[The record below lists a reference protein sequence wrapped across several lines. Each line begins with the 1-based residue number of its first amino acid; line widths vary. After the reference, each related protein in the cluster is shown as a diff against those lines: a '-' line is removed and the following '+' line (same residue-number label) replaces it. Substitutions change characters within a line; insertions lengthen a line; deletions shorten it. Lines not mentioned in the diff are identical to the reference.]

1 MATIEYND
9 LFLLCQDTGIY
20 HMFTFDIVGSKKMD
34 GNTRKIAQEKI
45 IKLMRSI
52 YQVIYEIQ
60 EKTGKRILVFDDDFV
75 TFDSGLP
82 VKGFGMKQEPFLF
95 GDTFGFTIYR
105 DSLDKDVI
113 LNIYEYF
120 RVGLN
125 IDFELH
131 INDGYYEPND
141 YGEGNKKYFRGYC
154 CDLLANYHKEMY
166 IQDINRLRKQL
177 EKLDSN

>member
-9 LFLLCQDTGIY
+9 LFLLCQDTAIY

-75 TFDSGLP
+75 TSDSGLP
-82 VKGFGMKQEPFLF
+82 
-95 GDTFGFTIYR
+95 
-105 DSLDKDVI
+105 
-113 LNIYEYF
+113 
-120 RVGLN
+120 
-125 IDFELH
+125 
-131 INDGYYEPND
+131 
-141 YGEGNKKYFRGYC
+141 
-154 CDLLANYHKEMY
+154 
-166 IQDINRLRKQL
+166 
-177 EKLDSN
+177 

>member
-20 HMFTFDIVGSKKMD
+20 HMFTFDIVSSKKMD
-34 GNTRKIAQEKI
+34 SNTRKIAQEKL

-52 YQVIYEIQ
+52 YQVVYEIQ

-113 LNIYEYF
+113 LSVYEYF
-120 RVGLN
+120 RVSLN
-125 IDFELH
+125 IDFGLH
-131 INDGYYEPND
+131 INDGYYETND
-141 YGEGNKKYFRGYC
+141 YEEGNKKYFRGYC

-166 IQDINRLRKQL
+166 IQDINRLCKQL
-177 EKLDSN
+177 EKPNSN